1 MNLVYPIRK
10 RLKLRLIGCSACSK
24 SFLWL
29 LVFCIT
35 LTACNG
41 SKAFYKRGF
50 KLEKQGLIDEAAASY
65 YGALQR
71 NRNNIEAKVGLKNT
85 GQTVLNKKLEAFT
98 KSRSLDQKR
107 EGVYSFIRA
116 QDYQAKIKKIGV
128 TLEIPSYFES
138 DYAEIT
144 QSYLLDLYNEGT
156 ELLDKGQFTAAELK
170 FKEIG
175 KFDSNYK
182 DSGVLKNLA
191 YLEPLYKK
199 ALEHL
204 ENKKFRSAYS
214 DFDKII
220 DRDPNF
226 KEAQDLKDQS
236 LELGIITLAVIG
248 FENGTNRSG
257 LDKKVTAYSLDA
269 LTSINDPFLKV
280 IDRENFDLI
289 IGEQQLGMSG
299 VIDEET
305 AVTAGNLI
313 GAKTLLT
320 GTVLTYGSNE
330 GRLQKTALTGYESYK
345 VKKLNKETN
354 KNYYETKYRT
364 TNYTKYQK
372 KNTVNV
378 SFQYKI
384 TSLETG
390 EVIKSRIIEDSME
403 DVMVYGMYDGDHSN
417 LYPSRVGGAVNTNRN
432 SKNELNRLLNG
443 KKTISSTEEL
453 STDLMKDLSYKL
465 SSDIGSFIKNKVK

>member
-1 MNLVYPIRK
+1 MNLVYQIRK
-10 RLKLRLIGCSACSK
+10 RLELRLTGYKMSSR

-29 LVFCIT
+29 MIFCMT
-35 LTACNG
+35 LAACNG
-41 SKAFYKRGF
+41 SKAYYKRGF
-50 KLEKQGLIDEAAASY
+50 KLEEQGLTDEAAESY

-85 GQTVLNKKLEAFT
+85 GQTVLNKKLEVFT
-98 KSRSLDQKR
+98 KTRSLNQKR
-107 EGVYSFIRA
+107 EGVYSFIKA
-116 QDYQAKIKKIGV
+116 KEYQAKIKKIGV
-128 TLEIPSYFES
+128 ILEIPSYFES

-156 ELLDKGQFTAAELK
+156 ELLDKGQFSTAELK

-182 DSGVLKNLA
+182 DSGVLKDLA
-191 YLEPLYKK
+191 YLEPLYKT

-204 ENKKFRSAYS
+204 ENERFRSAYS
-214 DFDKII
+214 DFNKVIH
-220 DRDPNF
+220 RDPDF
-226 KEAQDLKDQS
+226 KEAKELKDQS
-236 LELGIITLAVIG
+236 LELGLITLAVVG
-248 FENGTNRSG
+248 FENATNKSG
-257 LDKKVTAYSLDA
+257 LDKKVTAYALDA

-320 GTVLTYGSNE
+320 GTVLTYGSTQGN
-330 GRLQKTALTGYESYK
+330 LQKTVLTGYESYR

-354 KNYYETKYRT
+354 KSYYETKYRT

-390 EVIKSRIIEDSME
+390 EVIKSKIIEDNME

-417 LYPSRVGGAVNTNRN
+417 LYPSRTGGAVNTNRN
-432 SKNELNRLLNG
+432 SKNELDRLLNG

-465 SSDIGSFIKNKVK
+465 SSDISSFIKNQVK

>member
-1 MNLVYPIRK
+1 MNLVYQIRK
-10 RLKLRLIGCSACSK
+10 RLELRLTGQTMSYP

-29 LVFCIT
+29 IVFCMI
-35 LTACNG
+35 LNACNG
-41 SKAFYKRGF
+41 SKAYYKRGF
-50 KLEKQGLIDEAAASY
+50 KLEEQGLIDEAAASY

-71 NRNNIEAKVGLKNT
+71 NRNNIEAKIGLKNT
-85 GQTVLNKKLEAFT
+85 GQTVLNKKLEVFT
-98 KSRSLDQKR
+98 KNRNLDQKR

-116 QDYQAKIKKIGV
+116 KEYQSKIKKIGV
-128 TLEIPSYFES
+128 TIEIPSYFES

-144 QSYLLDLYNEGT
+144 QSYLLDLYNEGND
-156 ELLDKGQFTAAELK
+156 LLNQGQFSIAELK

-175 KFDSNYK
+175 NFDSNYK
-182 DSGVLKNLA
+182 DSRALGDMA
-191 YLEPLYKK
+191 YLEPLYQT

-204 ENKKFRSAYS
+204 DNERFRSAYS
-214 DFDKII
+214 DFNKAIS
-220 DRDPNF
+220 RDPDF
-226 KEAQDLKDQS
+226 KEAKALKDES
-236 LELGIITLAVIG
+236 LELGTITLAVVG
-248 FENGTNRSG
+248 FENATNKGG
-257 LDKKVTAYSLDA
+257 LDKKVTAYALDA
-269 LTSINDPFLKV
+269 LTSINDPFLKI

-320 GTVLTYGSNE
+320 GTVLTFGSTKGN
-330 GRLQKTALTGYESYK
+330 LQKTALTGYESYK

-354 KNYYETKYRT
+354 ISYYETKYRT
-364 TNYTKYQK
+364 TTYTKYQK

-384 TSLETG
+384 TSLDTG
-390 EVIKSRIIEDSME
+390 EVIKSKIIEDKME
-403 DVMVYGMYDGDHSN
+403 DIMVYVIYDGDHSN
-417 LYPSRVGGAVNTNRN
+417 LYPSRAGGAVNTNRN
-432 SKNELNRLLNG
+432 SKNELDRLLNG
-443 KKTISSTEEL
+443 KRTISSTEEL

-465 SSDIGSFIKNKVK
+465 SSDIGSFIKNQVK